1 MSVMDKKIRAQKK
14 EERTF
19 RLSLK
24 FDACEGD
31 EKEKEGWLD
40 RKFGLVRRSQKV
52 LQGRWEFHSPK
63 LPSGGVQQLGNE
75 PALITPV
82 MLSHWLGAAYRSLC
96 FGANAVTDP
105 EK

>member
-31 EKEKEGWLD
+31 EKEKEG
-40 RKFGLVRRSQKV
+40 
-52 LQGRWEFHSPK
+52 
-63 LPSGGVQQLGNE
+63 
-75 PALITPV
+75 
-82 MLSHWLGAAYRSLC
+82 
-96 FGANAVTDP
+96 
-105 EK
+105 